1 MCEDDDEEEE
11 DEKSGSELL
20 RFITQAF
27 TILIFA
33 TCVNRPL
40 DK

>member
-20 RFITQAF
+20 RFITQVF
-27 TILIFA
+27 TILIY
-33 TCVNRPL
+33 TT
-40 DK
+40 